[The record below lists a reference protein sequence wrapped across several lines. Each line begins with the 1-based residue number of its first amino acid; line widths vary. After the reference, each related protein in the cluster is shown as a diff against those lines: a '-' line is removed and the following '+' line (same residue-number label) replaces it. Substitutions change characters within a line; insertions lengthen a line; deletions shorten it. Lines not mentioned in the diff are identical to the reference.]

1 MCGEEEEGDGL
12 TRQEEEEKT
21 KEVYECFEGRRAD
34 DGCNER
40 RRRRQREVETDD
52 PLLRPLTEAAKRRK
66 RSFCMHGRRQEVRGQ
81 QLYCATELMV
91 KKKDRLTTPVYIMSS
106 AAVTADFINKA
117 L

>member
-1 MCGEEEEGDGL
+1 MGGCGEEEEGDGP
-12 TRQEEEEKT
+12 TRQEEEENT

-52 PLLRPLTEAAKRRK
+52 PLLRPLTEAAKRRRK

-81 QLYCATELMV
+81 QLYCATELVV
-91 KKKDRLTTPVYIMSS
+91 KKRQVNHPCLYHVFCGGHS
-106 AAVTADFINKA
+106 
-117 L
+117 